1 MFYLSHSI
9 ACRLD
14 RSVTGKRKLLFTAC
28 KSGMIKAQ
36 DSNPLRLL
44 AKVKLRDAIERGRY
58 AEITCVRK

>member
-9 ACRLD
+9 TCRVD
-14 RSVTGKRKLLFTAC
+14 RSITGKRKLLFTAC

-44 AKVKLRDAIERGRY
+44 VKVRLRDAIENGRY
-58 AEITCVRK
+58 DEITCVAK